1 MTKQSCYSN
10 LVLIRNQS
18 LVKFNKNSSAVFDSH
33 FIERIENKLNY
44 IEYESTYP

>member
-10 LVLIRNQS
+10 LVLIGNQS
-18 LVKFNKNSSAVFDSH
+18 LVKFNQNSSAGFDSYDV
-33 FIERIENKLNY
+33 ERIENKLNY